1 MAEAV
6 FKQLGI
12 LVDYTPTANAALGVV
27 VTKSDLVG
35 IVVEAITA
43 NKAGTVAIGGI
54 FDIVKT
60 SALAIAVGDVVYFN
74 PVTREANKTAGIRAL
89 GVLTFPVIAATTE
102 TVTIDTRVYTYKTTP
117 AVADEVA
124 VGADVAASRNNLIAA
139 INSGTFGSTPNALVT
154 AALSGGTVVITAID
168 YGTAANGKA
177 TTETLLGA
185 SNAWG
190 ATTLGDGSGG
200 HTAGAG
206 GPTVGK
212 CVLAAAN
219 PSALVRVKLDQ

>member
-1 MAEAV
+1 MKNRGAS
-6 FKQLGI
+6 I
-12 LVDYTPTANAALGVV
+12 DYTPTVAVV
-27 VTKSDLVG
+27 EGEVIGRSDLVG
-35 IVVEAITA
+35 VAPMNIAANEAGSLA
-43 NKAGTVAIGGI
+43 VDGV

-60 SALAIAVGDVVYFN
+60 SALAIAVGDDVYFN
-74 PVTREANKTAGIRAL
+74 PVTNEANKTAGVRAL

-139 INSGTFGSTPNALVT
+139 INNGTFGSTPNALVT

-168 YGTAANGKA
+168 FGTAANGKA
-177 TTETLLGA
+177 TTETLAGA

-190 ATTLGDGSGG
+190 AATLGSGTGG

-206 GPTVGK
+206 GPKVGK

-219 PSALVRVKLDQ
+219 PSSLVRVKLKQ